1 VGGKSVLNRFSDWLL
16 AVSTGWVTLAAL
28 VIFLLF
34 SVLVLPGQSTAAE
47 GVAGDAGSPDT
58 SLFYTPDDL
67 YRMAEAYGEEGR
79 QAYVRARFTFDLVWP
94 VIYTVFLVTAMSWVF
109 ARAFAPGSWWQ
120 RANLLPVLGAG
131 FDYLENLSTSLVMQ
145 RYPEPTAVVDLLA
158 PLFTALKWFSLG
170 ASFVLLVVG
179 MALAVWQWGRR
190 WRRAG

>member
-1 VGGKSVLNRFSDWLL
+1 MLSRFSDWLL

-109 ARAFAPGSWWQ
+109 ARAFSPGSWWQ
-120 RANLLPVLGAG
+120 RANLLPVLGAA
-131 FDYLENLSTSLVMQ
+131 FDYLENVSTSLVMQ

-158 PLFTALKWFSLG
+158 PLFTALKWFSLV

-179 MALAVWQWGRR
+179 MTLAVWQWGRR
-190 WRRAG
+190 RRRAG